1 MEEICSGKDD
11 KYYHF
16 AVSQDK
22 IGWRRF
28 MEGMISKECTE
39 PQLQWMRY
47 CGSKKLI
54 THWATGLVTRLL
66 EVTHGQW
73 LYRNIVVHD
82 SVSGA
87 KASLR
92 KEEIQME
99 IEMQQELGEE
109 GLLEED
115 KYLLEVNLEDLETTN
130 GERQEY
136 WLLAIRA
143 AREACQLMRERE
155 REGNTDKGEDGLDL
169 TLPPRLQRCTGRPR
183 NETETESED
192 DMMESLINGAEETHN
207 RDGT

>member
-39 PQLQWMRY
+39 LQLQWMRY

-54 THWATGLVTRLL
+54 TYWATGLVTRLL
-66 EVTHGQW
+66 EVTHGQ
-73 LYRNIVVHD
+73 
-82 SVSGA
+82 SFA
-87 KASLR
+87 LR

-143 AREACQLMRERE
+143 AREACRLRSERE
-155 REGNTDKGEDGLDL
+155 REGNADEGDDGLDL
-169 TLPPRLQRCTGRPR
+169 TLPPRVRRCTRCPR
-183 NETETESED
+183 NEIETESED
-192 DMMESLINGAEETHN
+192 DMMESLINGAVGTHN